1 MGSVAQ
7 CLLLRETKETRH
19 LKWLRKTVDELKAAQ
34 SGRHSSL
41 ITIENDAAEN
51 QSAKALQ
58 TLKCKYVGGFSLKK
72 TTNKS
77 LIAGVMT
84 LKRKLKRIREAK
96 AAAVAALNSG
106 GKEETQANGSPLIEG
121 DRAQ

>member
-72 TTNKS
+72 N
-77 LIAGVMT
+77 
-84 LKRKLKRIREAK
+84 
-96 AAAVAALNSG
+96 N
-106 GKEETQANGSPLIEG
+106 
-121 DRAQ
+121 

>member
-1 MGSVAQ
+1 
-7 CLLLRETKETRH
+7 
-19 LKWLRKTVDELKAAQ
+19 
-34 SGRHSSL
+34 
-41 ITIENDAAEN
+41 
-51 QSAKALQ
+51 
-58 TLKCKYVGGFSLKK
+58 
-72 TTNKS
+72 
-77 LIAGVMT
+77 MT